1 MGSDLWLTEP
11 WVECGPYH
19 GACPGTPGLGGWGPW
34 EPAFPQRFPR
44 GHQEGQ
50 ARALGPMPGG
60 RDPLA
65 LQQAEPVGK
74 GLLEEWSF
82 VINFVDSERIPKFV
96 DKEESNQILPVA
108 LK

>member
-19 GACPGTPGLGGWGPW
+19 GECPGTPGLGGWGTW

>member
-1 MGSDLWLTEP
+1 MGRWGQI
-11 WVECGPYH
+11 CGLLSH
-19 GACPGTPGLGGWGPW
+19 GSNVGPIMVNVRERLGWEAGGPGSLPSL
-34 EPAFPQRFPR
+34 R
-44 GHQEGQ
+44 GSPEDT
-50 ARALGPMPGG
+50 R
-60 RDPLA
+60 RA

-96 DKEESNQILPVA
+96 DKEESNRILPVA